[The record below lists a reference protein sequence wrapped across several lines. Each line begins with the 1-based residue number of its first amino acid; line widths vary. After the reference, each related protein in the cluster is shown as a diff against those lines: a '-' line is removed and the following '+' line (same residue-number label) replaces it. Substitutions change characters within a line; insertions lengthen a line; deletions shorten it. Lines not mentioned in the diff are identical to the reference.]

1 MNPEIKELSKRLHE
15 LYEQI
20 METDP
25 WDDGYGEVV
34 AIHEYLMR
42 VLRDRA
48 HEDYEDFQ
56 KYLTEAAKDI
66 EETWSSNSTQL
77 SRWISILRPVFETVE
92 SIIYPAVPLLKLLKR
107 PN

>member
-20 METDP
+20 MEADP

-34 AIHEYLMR
+34 AIHEYLIK
-42 VLRDRA
+42 VLRDKA
-48 HEDYEDFQ
+48 QKDYEDFQ

-66 EETWSSNSTQL
+66 EETWSSNSSQL
-77 SRWISILRPVFETVE
+77 SKWSNKLRPVFEKVE
-92 SIIYPAVPLLKLLKR
+92 SIISHAVPLLALL
-107 PN
+107 